1 MITTTETKE
10 RIAMNKNEDIVKI
23 DYSYNTEACIKIR
36 QAMKNKGYTQ
46 ENLAEIVGTSKQTIT
61 NILKGSMPKIENL
74 AKIAITLDLS
84 IDELL
89 GIAQSKQKSKK
100 SDSYYFEAIKSFV
113 EISKCRLCIDM
124 IPMPG
129 DLAPSASLSLIIDSN
144 ELAYYIQEYNE
155 RLHLINVLTPET
167 KDHLKNVIIE
177 DFDKM
182 MSKDYEFNNNLD
194 MIEIKDEIFSYLYSY
209 SHDKISREI
218 VIE

>member
-1 MITTTETKE
+1 
-10 RIAMNKNEDIVKI
+10 MNKNEDIVKI

-46 ENLAEIVGTSKQTIT
+46 EKLAEIVGTSKQTIT

-124 IPMPG
+124 IPLPD

-155 RLHLINVLTPET
+155 RLNLINVLSPET

-182 MSKDYEFNNNLD
+182 MSMDYEFNNNLD

-209 SHDKISREI
+209 SHDKISRT
-218 VIE
+218 VIEEIPDTKELQGLI

>member
-1 MITTTETKE
+1 MD
-10 RIAMNKNEDIVKI
+10 KNEDIVKI

-46 ENLAEIVGTSKQTIT
+46 EKLAEIVGTSKQTIT

-124 IPMPG
+124 IPRPD
-129 DLAPSASLSLIIDSN
+129 DLAPSASLSLSIDSN

-155 RLHLINVLTPET
+155 RLNLINVLTPET

-194 MIEIKDEIFSYLYSY
+194 MIEIKDEICSYLYSY
-209 SHDKISREI
+209 SHNKISREI
-218 VIE
+218 VIEEIPDTKELQGLI